1 MNIVAIEKMTGVIL
15 IIHEMNFVWIEYG
28 RYSMTCCS
36 VESCIWFFATSW
48 TATCQT
54 TLSFP
59 ISRSLLK
66 FISIELVMLSCPLP
80 PPFAFNISH
89 NSKVFF
95 HWVSSSHE
103 VTKILELQHQPF
115 QWLLNVDFLSSTTE
129 HHFCFGLA
137 VSFFIE
143 LLVIALHSSS
153 VEYWT
158 PSDLGGSS
166 SGVI

>member
-1 MNIVAIEKMTGVIL
+1 MKSSIQVYINLFKSYYFFLQSVQFSLSVMSDSL
-15 IIHEMNFVWIEYG
+15 QHMD
-28 RYSMTCCS
+28 CS
-36 VESCIWFFATSW
+36 IPGFPVHHQLPELAQTHVHWVGDDIQTSHPL
-48 TATCQT
+48 
-54 TLSFP
+54 LS
-59 ISRSLLK
+59 
-66 FISIELVMLSCPLP
+66 LSP
-80 PPFAFNISH
+80 PAFNLSRH
-89 NSKVFF
+89 QGLFQ
-95 HWVSSSHE
+95 WVSSSHQ
-103 VTKILELQHQPF
+103 VAKILELQHQPF

-158 PSDLGGSS
+158 PSDPGGSS